1 MKKIGIAFLAA
12 MALGGVGCKKG
23 NDTMKKMGEF
33 KDKMCGCA
41 DKKDADCAKKVTDE
55 MSKWATENAGKADT
69 SAKPTEEETKV
80 GQQLAECT
88 TKAMMAGMAM
98 PPPPPP
104 AGSGES
110 MAGSAAGSAAPA
122 AGSADGSAA
131 PAAGSGSAK

>member
-1 MKKIGIAFLAA
+1 MTKIGIAFLAVA
-12 MALGGVGCKKG
+12 ALAGVGCKHG
-23 NDTMKKMGEF
+23 NDTMKKMTEF

-88 TKAMMAGMAM
+88 TKAMMAGMTM
-98 PPPPPP
+98 PPPPVTVTNAGGSAEGSAAPSM
-104 AGSGES
+104 AGSAGSAE
-110 MAGSAAGSAAPA
+110 GSAAGSA
-122 AGSADGSAA
+122 
-131 PAAGSGSAK
+131 K